1 MAIAPH
7 SASVVVFDLPA
18 TLQFLGSVALAEAIQ
33 FNTNMQWKDY
43 KDSTVLN
50 VIYAAFL
57 GFKGRPGWVE
67 VEQNWNVIRQ
77 RQQELWLRHVETFLK
92 KLREGPHSVC
102 LFLERMQ
109 EVKNSA
115 LQGVQAVFRD
125 AQQINAEIAG
135 ETTRAIE
142 NLALIKCGAT
152 ITLAALTGGLAIT
165 GATVAVVVE
174 AGAVSL
180 GYKVAAHF
188 AKDLQQAKS
197 AQAIAVDL
205 GKNTGKEVAEDKL
218 IQPGAEWTFRW
229 LLTRPGTIAFA
240 QKLGLFG
247 NATGAIEEYS
257 RQLANART
265 VARQAKLTA
274 RIAGKQSGMATALGT
289 VATRVVP
296 VVFAIKDIV
305 EAVDEYREDTR

>member
-1 MAIAPH
+1 MAVAPH
-7 SASVVVFDLPA
+7 SASVVVYDLPA

-33 FNTNMQWKDY
+33 FNTTMQWKDY

-67 VEQNWNVIRQ
+67 VEQNWSVIRQ
-77 RQQELWLRHVETFLK
+77 RQQELWLRHADTFLK
-92 KLREGPHSVC
+92 KVHEGPLSTC

-125 AQQINAEIAG
+125 AQQINAEIVG
-135 ETTRAIE
+135 ETTQAIN

-152 ITLAALTGGLAIT
+152 ITLAVMTGGFAIA
-165 GATVAVVVE
+165 GSALVVQ

-197 AQAIAVDL
+197 AKAIAIDL
-205 GKNTGKEVAEDKL
+205 GTHTGKEVGEDKL
-218 IQPGAEWTFRW
+218 VQPGAEWTFRW
-229 LLTRPGTIAFA
+229 LLTRPGTIAVA
-240 QKLGLFG
+240 QKLGLFS

-265 VARQAKLTA
+265 VARQAKLA
-274 RIAGKQSGMATALGT
+274 GRIAGKQSGMATVMGT
-289 VATRVVP
+289 AATRIVP
-296 VVFAIKDIV
+296 VVFAVKDIV
-305 EAVDEYREDTR
+305 EAVGEYQEDTR